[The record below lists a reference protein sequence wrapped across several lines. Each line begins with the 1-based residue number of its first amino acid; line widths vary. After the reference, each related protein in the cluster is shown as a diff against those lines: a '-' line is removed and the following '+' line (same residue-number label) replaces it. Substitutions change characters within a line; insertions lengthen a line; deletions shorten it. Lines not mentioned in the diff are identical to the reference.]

1 MNRAAGTGYRGRV
14 GCAELLRNSLSAQA
28 VDRQPKRFAGVE
40 SMPALAMPE
49 VVTDQPWRSILNKLL
64 ASVLV
69 AACSTLAFPAM
80 AATDKSDAPTAA
92 ATPHHDKKSKS
103 SHGHKTSTHA
113 KKSTHK
119 SDAKQAGEKPAEA
132 SK

>member
-1 MNRAAGTGYRGRV
+1 M
-14 GCAELLRNSLSAQA
+14 
-28 VDRQPKRFAGVE
+28 
-40 SMPALAMPE
+40 
-49 VVTDQPWRSILNKLL
+49 NKLL
-64 ASVLV
+64 TSALI
-69 AACSTLAFPAM
+69 AACSTLAFQAM

-119 SDAKQAGEKPAEA
+119 SDAKPAGDKPAEA
-132 SK
+132 TK